1 LKTDWPPTVAHSD
14 SRCYSTACVP
24 TAVPHGARCIVLQKN
39 FRTIFFKKEERK
51 MKKIPSAASGAK
63 YRASNEN

>member
-1 LKTDWPPTVAHSD
+1 MYSFTKKFSD
-14 SRCYSTACVP
+14 Y
-24 TAVPHGARCIVLQKN
+24 
-39 FRTIFFKKEERK
+39 IFFKKEERK